1 LHTILTTKPHAV
13 VTASAEVNVVVV
25 VVVVHKP
32 AWST

>member
-25 VVVVHKP
+25 VVHKP